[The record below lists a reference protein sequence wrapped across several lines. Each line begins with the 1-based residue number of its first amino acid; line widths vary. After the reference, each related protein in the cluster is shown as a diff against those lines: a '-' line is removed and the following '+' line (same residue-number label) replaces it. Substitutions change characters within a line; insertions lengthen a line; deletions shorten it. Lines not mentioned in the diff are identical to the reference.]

1 MVFYI
6 VNLSQILH
14 SFPWRFGKYKF
25 HVTVMVAV
33 TCFEVWVE
41 TAAVR
46 ESTALTQDLPIADG
60 SLSQDRWGTFTS
72 RDRE

>member
-1 MVFYI
+1 
-6 VNLSQILH
+6 
-14 SFPWRFGKYKF
+14 
-25 HVTVMVAV
+25 MVAV

-60 SLSQDRWGTFTS
+60 SLSQDRWGTFTA

>member
-1 MVFYI
+1 
-6 VNLSQILH
+6 
-14 SFPWRFGKYKF
+14 
-25 HVTVMVAV
+25 MVAV

-60 SLSQDRWGTFTS
+60 SLSQDRWGT
-72 RDRE
+72 